1 MRTFILVF
9 SFLFLVFG
17 SNVEA
22 QRKSKSGSYGKN
34 YSSKSYS
41 VKSGYVQ
48 RPLYV
53 KPSPNKSVSVKGYYN
68 KNGKWVEPYKR
79 TSPNKT
85 VRDNWDTRPNVNPY
99 TGKPGSKD
107 PNRTKQ

>member
-1 MRTFILVF
+1 MNRLIIL
-9 SFLFLVFG
+9 FLFGVLLSVSETNAKSSSG
-17 SNVEA
+17 RSNSG
-22 QRKSKSGSYGKN
+22 KS
-34 YSSKSYS
+34 YSSNSYS

-53 KPSPNKSVSVKGYYN
+53 KPSTTKPVSVKGYYN

-79 TSPNKT
+79 TAPNKT
-85 VRDNWDTRPNVNPY
+85 IRDNWDTRPNVNPY
-99 TGKPGSKD
+99 TGKSGTKD

>member
-1 MRTFILVF
+1 MRSIIVA
-9 SFLFLVFG
+9 SCFLFLVLG
-17 SNVEA
+17 SVVGAKSN
-22 QRKSKSGSYGKN
+22 SKSGNYGKN

-53 KPSPNKSVSVKGYYN
+53 RPSTIKPVSVKGYYN

-79 TSPNKT
+79 TAPNKT
-85 VRDNWDTRPNVNPY
+85 IKDNWDTRPNVNPN
-99 TGKPGSKD
+99 TGKPGTKD

>member
-1 MRTFILVF
+1 MRTLILVF
-9 SFLFLVFG
+9 SFLFLIFG

-22 QRKSKSGSYGKN
+22 QRKSKSKSYSKN

-53 KPSPNKSVSVKGYYN
+53 KPSPSKSVSVKGYYN
-68 KNGKWVEPYKR
+68 KSGKWVEPYKR

-99 TGKPGSKD
+99 TGKPGTKD